1 MGVIE
6 LNSAVITYPLKNSSV
21 PPGPI
26 KVEGTTSLSTQIVVE
41 LFKGEDLVERRIGVI
56 SSGKWSATVTLQEP
70 ATYRLVARQAVEA
83 RVDFMVAVPIPEITL
98 PASNAI
104 VNMPLAVSGKN
115 GILGGIIE
123 LYTSLTGAVIKQQ
136 AVTAS
141 NGVWTINVEKWEWSA
156 NSVFARQKFS
166 GYQSAPSNTVTGLR
180 IITPVITN
188 PAQNEIVPLRPLFSG
203 QASPG
208 ALVTVRQISPDKLL
222 VSNAL
227 VDARGAWSKTSETD
241 LSKGLVTIRAKAT
254 MAGLESAETSDYV
267 VYTVPQTPSITGPD
281 ASVVQN
287 TTFEVTGNRGIKG
300 CDIRILKDLSDL
312 QLGTV
317 TNQSDGDWKVS
328 VTVPAGN
335 NSLVAEQVKGNVH
348 SERSAPRAFRV
359 RPPVLSSIK
368 VEHPSISSAKF
379 SGTGLNGATVEI
391 KIVSGSADASPP
403 PVVVVSNGKWEVTSQ
418 KWPPGSYMLS
428 AVQKVSDNASG
439 WIESTPTTFTD
450 NHGVPDPSDIIYTN
464 VYTPVFSGKGLSGA
478 TVRLFNADLTTQVAA
493 QAMVSNGVWTSRA
506 LEEWGPTLDRAV
518 HAKQYVSGQ
527 ASPNW
532 IGLKVNIPPLA
543 PGSVV
548 AVEADQSPHISGTCW
563 PGAAVTLEYNNDG
576 VKHRPTVT
584 GGTWTFR
591 RDEPFAPG
599 VTHRFSVTQ
608 TVASQTS
615 VPATGSFTVRRAMLK
630 PEITVPAEGAEVS
643 RNTTVSGEL
652 GMEGATMRVW
662 DEQYGT
668 VLNSKRLTSDG
679 DWSIELTDLRYGK
692 LSLTA
697 QQTLENDSSH
707 RSEIRV
713 CHVVLKPP
721 VLLVPGEGGHLPR
734 QSTVSGTGWPG
745 ARVNAWLVGVDE
757 PLLREVL
764 VSASGQWSGQVTLP
778 QVGYYKM
785 RLQQTSDSETS
796 KDLLCDFQVVPSSP
810 VIESPTQSAVIGG
823 AVVVSGFG
831 FPGDTV
837 TVKLSTGTTLGS
849 VQVLEDRTWSLSA
862 GIDHSGGPS
871 ALTVQASCGEFVSA
885 VSDPR
890 PVQINTWLPH
900 IEDPSAGRWVAA
912 PVTFAGTGKAGVGQV
927 VSWFNPDVVWADD
940 LAVSDGQ
947 WRGEAMTALAPT
959 GNWYRFRQS
968 FAPGADPALGSDW
981 AVSPRFEVLPPG
993 QSS

>member
-1 MGVIE
+1 MSQHRVEDESKSVLAIVEPAPDMLVASRLRISGTCATSGALRIDASRTHYPAVASGSWSIE
-6 LNSAVITYPLKNSSV
+6 EDLKELGSTVLQITATQGARSETRHVYIQDYSQVPQITEPADGGFFSSAVR
-21 PPGPI
+21 
-26 KVEGTTSLSTQIVVE
+26 VEGLALS
-41 LFKGEDLVERRIGVI
+41 G
-56 SSGKWSATVTLQEP
+56 ATVTVRDPEQGVLGTTTAGRFGHWALDIAP
-70 ATYRLVARQAVEA
+70 AVGELSITATQNISTGTPDPSLPVRLTV
-83 RVDFMVAVPIPEITL
+83 
-98 PASNAI
+98 
-104 VNMPLAVSGKN
+104 
-115 GILGGIIE
+115 
-123 LYTSLTGAVIKQQ
+123 
-136 AVTAS
+136 
-141 NGVWTINVEKWEWSA
+141 GV
-156 NSVFARQKFS
+156 
-166 GYQSAPSNTVTGLR
+166 
-180 IITPVITN
+180 
-188 PAQNEIVPLRPLFSG
+188 
-203 QASPG
+203 
-208 ALVTVRQISPDKLL
+208 
-222 VSNAL
+222 
-227 VDARGAWSKTSETD
+227 
-241 LSKGLVTIRAKAT
+241 
-254 MAGLESAETSDYV
+254 
-267 VYTVPQTPSITGPD
+267 PSITAPD
-281 ASVVQN
+281 AGSLQGQVVTLHGNGGRPGHEIQVFLDTTQIRVGQTPTLTEPTWEASVSLN
-287 TTFEVTGNRGIKG
+287 PGPVT
-300 CDIRILKDLSDL
+300 
-312 QLGTV
+312 
-317 TNQSDGDWKVS
+317 
-328 VTVPAGN
+328 
-335 NSLVAEQVKGNVH
+335 LVAQQFLGEVG
-348 SERSAPRAFRV
+348 SARSVPRMFKIQ
-359 RPPVLSSIK
+359 PPALVSIE

-418 KWPPGSYMLS
+418 KWPLGSYTLS

-493 QAMVSNGVWTSRA
+493 QALVSNGVWTSRA

-518 HAKQYVSGQ
+518 HAKQYVGGQ

-599 VTHRFSVTQ
+599 VTHRYSVTQ
-608 TVASQTS
+608 TFASQTS
-615 VPATGSFTVRRAMLK
+615 VPATGSFTVRRAMLE
-630 PEITVPAEGAEVS
+630 PGITVPAEGAEVS

-662 DEQYGT
+662 DEQYET
-668 VLNSKRLTSDG
+668 MLNCKTLTSDG

-697 QQTLENDSSH
+697 QQTLENDISQ

-745 ARVNAWLVGVDE
+745 ARVTAWLVGVDE

-810 VIESPTQSAVIGG
+810 VIESPTQSAAIGA

-900 IEDPSAGRWVAA
+900 IEEPSAGRWVAA

-947 WRGEAMTALAPT
+947 WRGEAMTALAPR

-968 FAPGADPALGSDW
+968 FAPGADPARGSDW
-981 AVSPRFEVLPPG
+981 AVSLRFEVLPPD
-993 QSS
+993 QSN